1 MVDRLQTL
9 AQALLLANRRSRL
22 LLAGLSGLIA
32 ALALQPLDWLPALFV
47 AMPVLVWLIDAIV
60 ATEPTW
66 RARFGQLAVTGWVF
80 GFSYFVAGLWWLGV
94 AFVTGGEQFIWLMP
108 LGVVGLPIILALF
121 TAFGVMLAG
130 LFWSRSAWRI
140 AALTLGLGGSEW
152 LRSWLFTGFPWNSW
166 GQMLASHLVLSQGVA
181 VIGASGMGLWLVFV
195 ASSAA
200 TLATGQTRLG
210 RWGMPAFAAMLMAG
224 ALGYGFA
231 RLGPTGGPGVD
242 FTRLPLVPD
251 IRLRVMQPNIAQD
264 AKTFEMLGPDL
275 LRRYLEL
282 SDAARGAHATG
293 IANVTHLFWP
303 ESPFPFVLERNA
315 EALAAIG
322 RFLPAQTHLITGAIR
337 AEETGQDRP
346 RFRYFNAMQ
355 VLDKSGIIAGYD
367 KVHLV
372 PFGEYLPFEP
382 VLRAIGLEQFVSVI
396 GGFTASPARRPLSI
410 PGLPGVL
417 PLICFEAIFPAEL
430 TVPPGSAQA
439 MVVVTNDGWFGQ
451 TSGPYQHFAQ
461 ARLRAV
467 EFGVPMIRAAN
478 TGISAIIDPYGR
490 ILAQIGLGVTDV
502 LDSPLPKGLV
512 STAYRRY
519 GESSFLSLMFCLL
532 LLSGFARVWDRKGG
546 PL

>member
-1 MVDRLQTL
+1 MDRLQTL
-9 AQALLLANRRSRL
+9 AQTLLLTNRRSRL

-80 GFSYFVAGLWWLGV
+80 GFAYFVAGLWWLGV

-130 LFWSRSAWRI
+130 LLWSRGAWRI
-140 AALTLGLGGSEW
+140 AALTLGLGASEW

-181 VIGASGMGLWLVFV
+181 LIGASGMGLWLVFIA
-195 ASSAA
+195 ASPA
-200 TLATGQTRLG
+200 TLGTGQTRLG
-210 RWGMPAFAAMLMAG
+210 RWGMPALALMLMAS
-224 ALGYGFA
+224 ALSYGFV
-231 RLGPTGGPGVD
+231 RLSPTGGPGVD

-282 SDAARGAHATG
+282 SDSARGAHATG

-315 EALAAIG
+315 EAIAAIG

-337 AEETGQDRP
+337 AEETGEARP

-430 TVPPGSAQA
+430 TVPTGSAQA

-490 ILAQIGLGVTDV
+490 VIAQIGLGITDV

-519 GESSFLSLMFCLL
+519 GEVSFLSLMFCLL
-532 LLSGFARVWDRKGG
+532 LLSGFARAWDRKGG